1 MAQGAKRAAAAHGA
15 APVQAL
21 VFMPGVRGMRSAG
34 DVYARTGLDPSI
46 FKGRKA
52 VIYKPPKTPT
62 QNGKHNGQDWKIQ
75 FDMQQKW
82 SNPLMGWTSGKDT
95 LGSQVFGHLSFD
107 SPEKAKAYCDS
118 LNIECRIEAVRES
131 QVNKKIAKRYE
142 DNFRWDGDEED
153 GNTGFGHWA
162 SGRSGTK

>member
-1 MAQGAKRAAAAHGA
+1 MLRAGVRGLAQGAKRAAAAHGA

-75 FDMQQKW
+75 
-82 SNPLMGWTSGKDT
+82 
-95 LGSQVFGHLSFD
+95 
-107 SPEKAKAYCDS
+107 
-118 LNIECRIEAVRES
+118 
-131 QVNKKIAKRYE
+131 
-142 DNFRWDGDEED
+142 
-153 GNTGFGHWA
+153 
-162 SGRSGTK
+162 